1 MDSFGYENDYHSSGR
16 KKLCLVT
23 HRPLFR
29 TMVLGGE
36 PARRRLGRAT
46 ADQRLGFGQHLRED
60 SGRAQQARS
69 ESSRNHPTKTD
80 RSPAI

>member
-1 MDSFGYENDYHSSGR
+1 MG
-16 KKLCLVT
+16 T
-23 HRPLFR
+23 A
-29 TMVLGGE
+29 GGE
-36 PARRRLGRAT
+36 PARMPAMPARRRLGRAT

>member
-1 MDSFGYENDYHSSGR
+1 MDSFGYENVYHSSGR

-23 HRPLFR
+23 HRRVPW

-46 ADQRLGFGQHLRED
+46 AD
-60 SGRAQQARS
+60 
-69 ESSRNHPTKTD
+69 
-80 RSPAI
+80 